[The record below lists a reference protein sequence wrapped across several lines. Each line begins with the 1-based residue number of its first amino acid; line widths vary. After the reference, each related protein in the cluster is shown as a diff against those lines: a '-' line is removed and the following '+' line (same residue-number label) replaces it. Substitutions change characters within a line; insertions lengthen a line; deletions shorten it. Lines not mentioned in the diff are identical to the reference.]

1 MRVARSSSSSSSA
14 TGATIMAYDEDSN
27 IIRMTQAL
35 GETPEFA
42 YDVVDRLLSSADAK
56 GQLRAFA

>member
-1 MRVARSSSSSSSA
+1 
-14 TGATIMAYDEDSN
+14 MAYDEDSN